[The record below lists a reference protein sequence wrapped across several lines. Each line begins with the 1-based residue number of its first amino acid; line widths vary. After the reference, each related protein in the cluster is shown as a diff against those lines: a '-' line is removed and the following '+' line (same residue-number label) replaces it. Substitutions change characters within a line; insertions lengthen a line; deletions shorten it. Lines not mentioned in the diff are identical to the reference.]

1 MKKLILIALVLAS
14 TNCFSQSFLK
24 KFEFGIK
31 GGVNVSNFT
40 DASFPT
46 DPLIGFQGGATVAYK
61 FTDNFMIQ
69 EEFLFSTQGAKIKGG
84 HAWHPGP

>member
-1 MKKLILIALVLAS
+1 
-14 TNCFSQSFLK
+14 
-24 KFEFGIK
+24 
-31 GGVNVSNFT
+31 
-40 DASFPT
+40 
-46 DPLIGFQGGATVAYK
+46 LIGFQGGATVAYK